1 LKISRQLER
10 LAAVW
15 TLEYRQELECLKWA
29 KTYQSYERPDFVMW
43 YLLGVRSLAW
53 DWQIHCGSF
62 GDSAVNMGISPNLEM
77 LKIGWAYKWH
87 DGGAVGVVLWV
98 CWVVTSVG

>member
-1 LKISRQLER
+1 MFFHDFLCSPQFFLQNLPISSWKILSGHALLLKISRQLER

-43 YLLGVRSLAW
+43 YLLGVRSSAW
-53 DWQIHCGSF
+53 DWPGF
-62 GDSAVNMGISPNLEM
+62 FL
-77 LKIGWAYKWH
+77 
-87 DGGAVGVVLWV
+87 
-98 CWVVTSVG
+98 